1 MTMPITTYYY
11 SVDGLILPNQID
23 VARYLGLNKN
33 SMKTLI
39 SRAGG
44 VANISTITIKGHT
57 INVCSTTFTSLTTKN
72 A

>member
-1 MTMPITTYYY
+1 MTMTMPITTYYY

-44 VANISTITIKGHT
+44 VANISTITIKGDRKS
-57 INVCSTTFTSLTTKN
+57 VV
-72 A
+72 